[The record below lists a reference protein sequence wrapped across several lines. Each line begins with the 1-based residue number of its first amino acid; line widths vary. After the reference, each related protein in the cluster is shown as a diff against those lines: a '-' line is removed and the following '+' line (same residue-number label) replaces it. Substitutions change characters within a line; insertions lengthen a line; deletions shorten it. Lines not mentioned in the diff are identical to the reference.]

1 MQNHTHSGS
10 EKPKAIPFCQR
21 EFVDITENY
30 SDRLANIA
38 ALRRGKPTTEIRPKV
53 VIQPEQPRVDS
64 AKPKR
69 KAKRFNFNR
78 GIEPLEG
85 VKAKKQQQHIDY
97 PLAFAICRD
106 IALKVDLRVVAK
118 RHGIGYSTAKRIKN
132 KGTKLAIRCFA
143 EIENGA
149 KRPTV

>member
-1 MQNHTHSGS
+1 MQEHTRSAS
-10 EKPKAIPFCQR
+10 EKPQIIPFCQR
-21 EFVDITENY
+21 EFVDITQNY
-30 SDRLANIA
+30 SDRLANIG

-53 VIQPEQPRVDS
+53 VIKPELPEPTQ
-64 AKPKR
+64 PKR

-85 VKAKKQQQHIDY
+85 VVRAKKQQQQIDY

-118 RHGIGYSTAKRIKN
+118 RHGIGYSTVKRIKN
-132 KGTKLAIRCFA
+132 KGTKLAIRCFT

-149 KRPTV
+149 KRPTL

>member
-1 MQNHTHSGS
+1 MQKHSNAAN
-10 EKPKAIPFCQR
+10 EKPKIIPFCQR
-21 EFVDITENY
+21 EFIDITQNY
-30 SDRLANIA
+30 SDRLANVG
-38 ALRRGKPTTEIRPKV
+38 ALRRGKPTTDIRPKV
-53 VIQPEQPRVDS
+53 VIQPEQPTVTE
-64 AKPKR
+64 PKR
-69 KAKRFNFNR
+69 KTKHFNFNR

-85 VKAKKQQQHIDY
+85 VVRAKKQQQQIDY

-118 RHGIGYSTAKRIKN
+118 RYGIGYSTAKRIKN
-132 KGTKLAIRCFA
+132 KGTKLAIRCFD